1 VAYNVPGVRDAVIHR
16 KTGLL
21 VPHSDTKAAAAALT
35 EILRNDQLRKS
46 LAQAARQYAN
56 QFNWDKSAEK
66 LENILSTLI
75 TK

>member
-1 VAYNVPGVRDAVIHR
+1 MGDHNNPRRRASG
-16 KTGLL
+16 
-21 VPHSDTKAAAAALT
+21 AAALA
-35 EILRNDQLRKS
+35 EILRNDQLRKN

-56 QFNWDKSAEK
+56 QFDWDKYAEK